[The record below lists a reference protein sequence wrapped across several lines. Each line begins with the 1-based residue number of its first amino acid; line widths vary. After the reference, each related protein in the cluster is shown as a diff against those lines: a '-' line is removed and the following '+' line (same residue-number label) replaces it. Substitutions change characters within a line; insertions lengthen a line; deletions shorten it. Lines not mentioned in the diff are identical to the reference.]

1 MRPSDYAAEYRQQM
15 REQGVVILPDDDP
28 YRIKYGCVTQADKQK
43 WMMAEYAANADN
55 EDDSNEGH

>member
-15 REQGVVILPDDDP
+15 KEQGVVILPDDDP

-43 WMMAEYAANADN
+43 WQLAEYAADN
-55 EDDSNEGH
+55 EDDSDESY